1 MTPKQIARVRSTT
14 ERAIDVIG
22 SEADKEKIKSAITA
36 YIEMLPEVD
45 RKRRLSYS
53 ELRFPDIPFP
63 MRLKFQT
70 RTDEQRDAARELERA
85 LLTLDT
91 ALSNKY
97 LPYILDLRVR
107 FPTDFEDKIISRRAY
122 NEWMGRWKDRAHIQ
136 ATKKFSEKEIPK
148 DPVKIY
154 SASCAE
160 YLLVLHRMLRFPGPN
175 SKFVRLATAIHFN
188 EPIQKPN
195 CGLMRKACEAM
206 WKRGAG
212 RARPEQRNK

>member
-1 MTPKQIARVRSTT
+1 MTPQQIARVRSTT

-22 SEADKEKIKSAITA
+22 SEADKEKIKRAITG
-36 YIEMLPEVD
+36 YIETLPEVD

-53 ELRFPDIPFP
+53 ELRFPYIPGQ
-63 MRLKFQT
+63 LHIIQT
-70 RTDEQRDAARELERA
+70 RTDEERAAARELEGA
-85 LLTLDT
+85 LLALDT
-91 ALSNKY
+91 ALSNKH

-160 YLLVLHRMLRFPGPN
+160 YLLALHGMLRYPRPN

-188 EPIQKPN
+188 EPVQNHK
-195 CGLMRKACEAM
+195 CGLMRKACEAV

-212 RARPEQRNK
+212 RARPEQPNK